1 MVTIRTAATS
11 KPAALEVGRSNARYV
26 FANVG
31 FGDLFLDFSEG
42 TETRCDVKASVGA
55 GDLVIAIPTDHTPV
69 LVKVRS
75 SMLCQVKL
83 ASSFEEIEDDI
94 YVNEYYKP
102 DARNL
107 LTFKV
112 DASMGNIIFKE
123 K

>member
-1 MVTIRTAATS
+1 M
-11 KPAALEVGRSNARYV
+11 
-26 FANVG
+26 
-31 FGDLFLDFSEG
+31 
-42 TETRCDVKASVGA
+42 
-55 GDLVIAIPTDHTPV
+55 VIAVPTDNTPV

-83 ASSFEEIEDDI
+83 ASSFVEIEDDI
-94 YVNEYYKP
+94 YVNEYYKA

-112 DASMGNIIFKE
+112 DGSMGNIIFKE